1 MSANLKAKSSA
12 MEPPVRSKRS
22 QSGLSNQSLASDNL
36 FSLLAEELK
45 KDGLDFEESDVS
57 SADPSDMV
65 KNMENIDDMEDD
77 LFASKKKPGAASAQA
92 KSLHNGGPK
101 KDSTLLK
108 SNANPGGADEPTGGG
123 KRPNSAASSAARSYK
138 KFTFSDIDDG
148 LAEASDIK
156 DDPLA
161 DLLDDLLPDET
172 KPKSRQSQPEKSVPS
187 ASASPIMKN
196 ETTKAANK
204 GVFTFNDE
212 DDDIMDQLGFDSSR
226 NNAKKKEAPLWSSK
240 ERSDAPQRP
249 RTKIDDIL
257 EGFTSPRSPE
267 RPLSGGQK
275 EQVQTQEKQEKT
287 PNVKEDDLTFGSY
300 QPTLGSAP
308 EGRQSRRQ
316 SVRFSTEDVSAS
328 TPERKPKPAT
338 HAPIQHRNSADW
350 LGLKTNNEPS
360 YLGGDSKETRIP
372 VDSPKAP
379 SSPLLDRKPSS
390 APVVKTT
397 ASAQAEGKPTRAEAS
412 KGQRAE
418 EESDWFSKVLSRKKA
433 PSETR
438 TSMQGDAEAQG
449 EKVEGG
455 SIVSNQDKWNISR
468 GKEDTLLSIDRT
480 GPAAHS
486 TPVREEIPKPA
497 QPSLPPA
504 LASPP
509 PPAPQCEVN
518 YELPLSLAH
527 PPDYPAQVTSPFLS
541 LSAGISHLQPQ
552 SKPLHFPS
560 SSGSGGLTEP
570 SQASDETVPPPPF
583 SGPLP
588 AAQHGSLWRSSTA
601 KQNTEHI
608 SCGPTTGI
616 FYSLLQDH
624 HITLRNYNTAFS
636 KPPASSEQVACAA
649 DIPQQLLLQ
658 QQMMQTRLLASAEAG
673 ALPGQPGDYR
683 ALQAR
688 IIQLEGQVKMLQ
700 LERDQSQM
708 MLDSIQQRHKVDME
722 LVENA
727 HKARVK
733 LLEESAA
740 QRETRARLECEDLME
755 RLAALTRSAEEER
768 SALQAQYH
776 RKLAQAQEDRDREVE
791 RLRDLQRK
799 SILEMKKDHED
810 QVQRLKRLK
819 DEEIDAVTSATSQ
832 TRSLAGVIE
841 QMEQFSS
848 RLGELSSRVESTHE
862 HSAHGLEQGARHRDE
877 QLRVLQD
884 RLAQQQKATAEERT
898 HLKDIISRMDAQLSE
913 QQRQLEKERW
923 KVTAEQAKA
932 ESVQRSLEEERR
944 VLTMQISMERE
955 ELERAKSA
963 LLEEQKSVMQHCA
976 DERRKLASEWAHF
989 HTQEKQRHERAEQE
1003 VSSLI
1008 ERREG
1013 SIITLAQ
1020 QQADLKLRHAE
1031 LKQKEMAVAQDREAL
1046 QRLREELDGEKER
1059 ISSTALRLKTRA
1071 QEVEAF
1077 SKLASEKY
1085 EEGERALQEAKRV
1098 EAEHHARLRSIHS
1111 QTEQLRL
1118 QEQRNLKERMQLNH
1132 LQNTERMRL
1141 NLMSPMPQIIPPISP
1156 DAALP
1161 ITELT
1166 PGMYNPP
1173 VTNPQ
1178 PMALEASLA
1187 LWRYTAEKDRE
1198 FLQEEQIFLE
1208 NLKKKSYKFTD

>member
-316 SVRFSTEDVSAS
+316 SVRFSTEDVSTS

-350 LGLKTNNEPS
+350 LGLKTNTEPS

-397 ASAQAEGKPTRAEAS
+397 ASAQAEGKPTRTEAS

-438 TSMQGDAEAQG
+438 TSLQGDAEAQG

-486 TPVREEIPKPA
+486 TPVREEIPKPV
-497 QPSLPPA
+497 
-504 LASPP
+504 
-509 PPAPQCEVN
+509 PQ
-518 YELPLSLAH
+518 
-527 PPDYPAQVTSPFLS
+527 
-541 LSAGISHLQPQ
+541 Q
-552 SKPLHFPS
+552 SR
-560 SSGSGGLTEP
+560 T
-570 SQASDETVPPPPF
+570 
-583 SGPLP
+583 
-588 AAQHGSLWRSSTA
+588 
-601 KQNTEHI
+601 QNTSAAI
-608 SCGPTTGI
+608 
-616 FYSLLQDH
+616 Q
-624 HITLRNYNTAFS
+624 
-636 KPPASSEQVACAA
+636 QVACAT

-658 QQMMQTRLLASAEAG
+658 QQMMQTRLLASADAG

-740 QRETRARLECEDLME
+740 QRETRARLESEDLME

-989 HTQEKQRHERAEQE
+989 HSQEKQRHERAEQE

-1020 QQADLKLRHAE
+1020 QQADLKLRLAE

-1141 NLMSPMPQIIPPISP
+1141 NLMSPMPQMIPPISP

-1166 PGMYNPP
+1166 PAMYNPP

>member
-138 KFTFSDIDDG
+138 KFTFS
-148 LAEASDIK
+148 

-316 SVRFSTEDVSAS
+316 SVRFSTEDVSTS

-350 LGLKTNNEPS
+350 LGLKTNTEPS

-397 ASAQAEGKPTRAEAS
+397 ASAQAEGKPTRTEAS

-438 TSMQGDAEAQG
+438 TSLQGDAEAQG

-486 TPVREEIPKPA
+486 TPVREEIPKPVSPSHKDPIPFPSSPPLSQYPDNISTHVA

-541 LSAGISHLQPQ
+541 LSAGISHHQPQ

-570 SQASDETVPPPPF
+570 SQASDETVPQPPF

-588 AAQHGSLWRSSTA
+588 AAQHGSLWLPQQSRT
-601 KQNTEHI
+601 QNTSAAI
-608 SCGPTTGI
+608 
-616 FYSLLQDH
+616 Q
-624 HITLRNYNTAFS
+624 
-636 KPPASSEQVACAA
+636 QVACAT

-658 QQMMQTRLLASAEAG
+658 QQMMQTRLLASADAG

-740 QRETRARLECEDLME
+740 QRETRARLESEDLME

-989 HTQEKQRHERAEQE
+989 HSQEKQRHERAEQE

-1020 QQADLKLRHAE
+1020 QQADLKLRLAE

-1141 NLMSPMPQIIPPISP
+1141 NLMSPMPQMIPPISP

-1166 PGMYNPP
+1166 PAMYNPP

>member
-316 SVRFSTEDVSAS
+316 SVRFSTEDVSTS

-350 LGLKTNNEPS
+350 LGLKTNTEPS

-397 ASAQAEGKPTRAEAS
+397 ASAQAEGKPTRTEAS

-438 TSMQGDAEAQG
+438 TSLQGDAEAQG

-497 QPSLPPA
+497 
-504 LASPP
+504 
-509 PPAPQCEVN
+509 
-518 YELPLSLAH
+518 
-527 PPDYPAQVTSPFLS
+527 
-541 LSAGISHLQPQ
+541 GISHHQPQ

-570 SQASDETVPPPPF
+570 SQASDETVPQPPF

-588 AAQHGSLWRSSTA
+588 AAQHGSLWLPQQSRT
-601 KQNTEHI
+601 QNTSAAI
-608 SCGPTTGI
+608 
-616 FYSLLQDH
+616 Q
-624 HITLRNYNTAFS
+624 
-636 KPPASSEQVACAA
+636 QVACAT

-658 QQMMQTRLLASAEAG
+658 QQMMQTRLLASADAG

-740 QRETRARLECEDLME
+740 QRETRARLESEDLME

-989 HTQEKQRHERAEQE
+989 HSQEKQRHERAEQE

-1020 QQADLKLRHAE
+1020 QQADLKLRLAE

-1141 NLMSPMPQIIPPISP
+1141 NLMSPMPQMIPPISP

-1166 PGMYNPP
+1166 PAMYNPP